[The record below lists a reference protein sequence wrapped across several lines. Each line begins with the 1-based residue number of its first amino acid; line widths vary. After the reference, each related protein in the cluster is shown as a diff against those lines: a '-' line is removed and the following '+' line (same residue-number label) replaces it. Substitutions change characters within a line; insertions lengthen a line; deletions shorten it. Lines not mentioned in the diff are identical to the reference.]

1 MLTLEEIRAHIN
13 THDSF
18 AKNLDIEVLEVG
30 PEFGT
35 ARMPLDTR
43 HRNSM
48 GHAHGGAIFALADMT
63 FASVCCARGYYTV
76 NAQSSISYLA
86 PGRIGPLQG
95 ECRAIRTGKHLG
107 TYEVRIT
114 DSDGTLVAMA
124 TITGF
129 NTGLPMVD

>member
-1 MLTLEEIRAHIN
+1 MLTLEEIRTHIN

-18 AKNLDIEVLEVG
+18 AKHLDIEVLEVG
-30 PEFGT
+30 PEFGK

-76 NAQSSISYLA
+76 NAQTSISYLA

-95 ECRAIRTGKHLG
+95 ECRAIRTGKSLG
-107 TYEVRIT
+107 TYEVRIM
-114 DSDGTLVAMA
+114 DSDGTLVAVA
-124 TITGF
+124 TLTGF
-129 NTGLPMVD
+129 NTGVSMAE